1 MLSSYMQSHNSPLR
15 AVKNISSEQLSL
27 SQKKALLIS
36 ISKTKIKAMWIL
48 TIKCCSFLEVHVF
61 FLMPGDFHVL
71 IQTATISY
79 WTQMREKV
87 CGRGDGLYKPLF
99 TATIQQPAINS
110 EQYLMKVT
118 DIWVILVAF
127 RALLSYLCDSE
138 SDTLHISSR
147 E

>member
-1 MLSSYMQSHNSPLR
+1 
-15 AVKNISSEQLSL
+15 
-27 SQKKALLIS
+27 
-36 ISKTKIKAMWIL
+36 MWIL

-71 IQTATISY
+71 IQTEQYPTEHK
-79 WTQMREKV
+79 WGKV
-87 CGRGDGLYKPLF
+87 CGRGDGLYKPFF